1 VSHVRDA
8 SIEESDA
15 PERTLPEA
23 TSVRSVSPATNGW
36 PRGPAAL
43 IELQRTAGNRAVG
56 RILRRR
62 TPPRPQRRH
71 LLRRRLPNAS
81 ELQDILSDVG
91 GGGRVASADA
101 AASLAGLQRLW
112 ARIDP
117 ELTPAEHADLLALGV
132 TGLTIAQLSA
142 LPAADVASKW
152 ATGWS
157 ALNALQPWELQRR
170 WAEALFKVKPEL
182 QLGDPRLIDIG
193 PRPGTSDA
201 ANIQTLVDNANKVFD
216 KIAAGAKDGDV
227 KQVFGNANLIKA
239 KKKYAEGRKW
249 MNKLKGTN
257 HIVTDRSGYNREV
270 GLGGLTGFQAQ
281 ISLEPDAIDN
291 PNRRESVITMI
302 HESMHAGNADVSD
315 KGYINQPSFDKL
327 PEDVKLTNAAHFEVV
342 PRRTLP
348 KDNPADPA
356 DAFAFPGQ
364 TFTPAGS
371 AGPGGA
377 VTPPLTPRQQAIR
390 GASEMFRS
398 AWGLGLNLHML
409 FVQVYK
415 APTDWDTL
423 DLSTQFGGVPP
434 GIHFSDVLPFWS
446 KVEKLTIHERTHIN
460 AAAGKTSTNPVTL
473 IDIALSEG
481 LVRKLSD
488 AQDAVPQ
495 TEADADAFEKANAT
509 AAQIAAATGSVN
521 DERDFLMKLVL
532 SKRIGSIT
540 GSTDRDFRAATQMG
554 TMPGDWKTILKVR
567 PPASFAD

>member
-1 VSHVRDA
+1 VSHAPDVSAEQTDA
-8 SIEESDA
+8 EEVARLDPA
-15 PERTLPEA
+15 A
-23 TSVRSVSPATNGW
+23 VRSTSSAVDGRS
-36 PRGPAAL
+36 RGAAAL
-43 IELQRTAGNRAVG
+43 LELQRTAGNRAVG
-56 RILRRR
+56 RMLRRR
-62 TPPRPQRRH
+62 TASPPQRRR

-81 ELQDILSDVG
+81 ELQDILSDVSG
-91 GGGRVASADA
+91 GSRVASADA
-101 AASLAGLQRLW
+101 AISQAGLQRLW
-112 ARIDP
+112 ARIDT
-117 ELTPAEHADLLALGV
+117 ELTAAEHADLFAVGV
-132 TGLTIAQLSA
+132 TGLTVAQLSV
-142 LPAADVASKW
+142 LPAPDQASKW
-152 ATGWS
+152 ATGWT
-157 ALNALQPWELQRR
+157 AVNALQPWELQRH

-193 PRPGTSDA
+193 PRPATADA

-216 KIAAGAKDGDV
+216 KIAAGAQDADV
-227 KQVFGNANLIKA
+227 KQVFGNANLVKA

-249 MNKLKGTN
+249 MNKLKTTN

-270 GLGGLTGFQAQ
+270 SLGGLTGFQAQ

-291 PNRRESVITMI
+291 PNKRESVVTLI
-302 HESMHAGNADVSD
+302 HESMHAGNGDVSD

-342 PRRTLP
+342 PRRVLP
-348 KDNPADPA
+348 KDDPADPA
-356 DAFAFPGQ
+356 DPFAFAGQ

-390 GASEMFRS
+390 GASEMFRE

-415 APTDWDTL
+415 TPSDWDTL
-423 DLSTQFGGVPP
+423 DLSTQFGGVPA
-434 GIHFSDVLPFWS
+434 GTHFSDVLPFWS

-460 AAAGKTSTNPVTL
+460 AAAGKMSTNPVTL

-481 LVRKLSD
+481 LVRKLSA

-509 AAQIAAATGSVN
+509 GAEIAAATGSVN
-521 DERDFLMKLVL
+521 GERDFLMKLVL
-532 SKRIGSIT
+532 SKRVGSIT

-567 PPASFAD
+567 SPATFAD